1 MSAQVCSRA
10 RAFLLLSATVA
21 VIAAPSAVYA
31 QGAPSTFKVGS
42 YNIQAGKG
50 EPALPG
56 HVANFSDTPNCTDFA
71 QPINGWG
78 TGFVQT
84 HLVSSIRNDPKIVAL
99 GLIESWASVC
109 ASPEN
114 VRKVLGWKSRTSER
128 NGVAMV
134 AKYGFNGPEEWL
146 QLDTT
151 LNPNPSDTMWVLRIP
166 VCLDAECSQSLNM
179 FAAHWYASGVNKLAS
194 YDRQAVA
201 TVAFLQRAGGTE
213 PHVLIAD
220 LNVWEGSATICR
232 ENPTNIGLA
241 RLRNA
246 GYVDAWPLI
255 HGSAE
260 GFTGMINRAGCGFLG
275 EGYAW
280 KRPDYT
286 WSLSNF
292 LPTSIE
298 RFGVVPAGEDA
309 PSDHYGLITE
319 FPWPGLDPDD
329 DTSDVVSPTVSLL
342 TPSEGL
348 TVTTASPLSI
358 SFNAADNVGVT
369 RVEILEDGVLTH
381 TLTGQSGVSCSHL
394 TSITGTHTV
403 AARAFDLVGNMGKSE
418 VRQVRVEDA
427 IALKPGEIVLYA
439 KNATVTGAWRIVAD
453 PEAAGGAR
461 LWNPNAGVAKLTAA
475 LAAPS
480 NYFELTFN
488 AEAGRAYRLWMRG
501 RAENDAWA
509 NDSVYVQFSGSV
521 TAAGTP
527 VNRIGT
533 TGATWVGIEDGANSG
548 LSGWGWQ
555 DNGYGTG
562 VLGPLVYFAAPGPQT
577 IRIQQREDGISLDQI
592 VLSPALYLTA
602 SPGLTKRDTLVLP
615 LTAGAPPPPPVSATE
630 IVINADTATT
640 IAGTWR
646 LIADITA
653 ANGTAIGTVDAA
665 LAKITTALAGPV
677 NYAEFTFQAEAGRA
691 YRLWVRGRAERDSW
705 ANDSAFV
712 QFGGSLDAAGNAVA
726 RIGSTSSHFVNLED
740 GVQAGIA
747 GWGWQDNG
755 YGAGVLG
762 PVVKFETS
770 GLQTLRIQ
778 TREDGFRIDQIVLS
792 AETYLT
798 SAPGALKNDT
808 TILR

>member
-10 RAFLLLSATVA
+10 RAFLFVAATVA
-21 VIAAPSAVYA
+21 VAAAPSAVFA
-31 QGAPSTFKVGS
+31 QGAPSTFKVGY

-50 EPALPG
+50 EPALAG
-56 HVANFSDTPNCTDFA
+56 HVANFSNTTNCTDFA

-78 TGFVQT
+78 TGFVQA
-84 HLVSSIRNDPKIVAL
+84 HLVNSIGNDPKIVAL
-99 GLIESWASVC
+99 GLSEAWFC
-109 ASPEN
+109 GSPEN
-114 VRKVLGWKSRTSER
+114 VRKLLGWKSKTKEL
-128 NGVAMV
+128 NGVGMV
-134 AKYGFNGPEEWL
+134 AKYGFAGPEEWL

-151 LNPNPSDTMWVLRIP
+151 LNTNPSDTMWVLRVP
-166 VCLDAECSQSLNM
+166 VCLNAECSQSLNL
-179 FAAHWYASGVNKLAS
+179 FTAHWYASGANKLAS

-201 TVAFLQRAGGTE
+201 TAAFLQRAGGTE
-213 PHVLIAD
+213 PHVLVAD
-220 LNVWEGSATICR
+220 LNVWEGSAAVCR

-286 WSLSNF
+286 WSPSNF

-298 RFGVVPAGEDA
+298 RFGIVPAGDDA

-329 DTSDVVSPTVSLL
+329 DPSDVVSPTVSLL
-342 TPSEGL
+342 TPAEGL
-348 TVTTASPLSI
+348 TVATASPLWT

-381 TLTGQSGVSCSHL
+381 TLTGETGVSCSHL
-394 TSITGTHTV
+394 TSIKGPHTV
-403 AARAFDLVGNMGKSE
+403 AARAFDLAGNMGTSE
-418 VRQVRVEDA
+418 VRHVLVEDA
-427 IALKPGEIVLYA
+427 ITLEPGEIVLHA
-439 KNATVTGAWRIVAD
+439 KNAAVTGAWQIVAD

-475 LAAPS
+475 LAAPA

-488 AEAGRAYRLWMRG
+488 AEAGTAYRLWMRG

-521 TAAGTP
+521 TAAGAP

-533 TGATWVGIEDGANSG
+533 TGATWVSIEDGANCG
-548 LSGWGWQ
+548 LAGWGWQ
-555 DNGYGTG
+555 DNGYGIG

-592 VLSPALYLTA
+592 VLSPERYLTA
-602 SPGLTKRDTLVLP
+602 SPGLTKQDTLVLP
-615 LTAGAPPPPPVSATE
+615 ETTETVSTTE
-630 IVINADTATT
+630 IVIHAGTATK
-640 IAGTWR
+640 IEGTWH
-646 LIADITA
+646 LIADTTA
-653 ANGTAIGTVDAA
+653 ANGTAVGTVNAGLPKVA
-665 LAKITTALAGPV
+665 TALAAPADYV
-677 NYAEFTFQAEAGRA
+677 EFTFQAEAGRA
-691 YRLWVRGRAERDSW
+691 YRLWLRGRAENDGW
-705 ANDSAFV
+705 ANDSALL

-726 RIGSTSSHFVNLED
+726 RIGSTGSYSVNLED
-740 GVQAGIA
+740 GVNAGLS

-762 PVVKFETS
+762 PLVKFETS

-778 TREDGFRIDQIVLS
+778 TREDGFRIDQVVLS
-792 AETYLT
+792 AGTYLT
-798 SAPGALKNDT
+798 SAPAP
-808 TILR
+808 